1 MNFNRCF
8 FYNRCCFSPD
18 YSMYSPT
25 NIIRLSL
32 SIRLFAFHL
41 PLVLT
46 FFIDYWENFVSCY
59 STWNIFKC
67 SSPIR
72 KKKEREWKL
81 CKDQFPQRNETNP
94 YLIAFKTIRIHVVS
108 KFKFVGSRGWGRD
121 TCCFFF
127 ILHRNSRHPVY
138 PTLVNNSTLYIWI
151 PLTYPA
157 CHLGNLHSPFYA
169 TRTHAHARAWLLT
182 RSRFVYLCV
191 EHALGTHI
199 VRIRGTRRPWILLL
213 LFMRCN
219 VGFNGGPEK
228 RERGGSERGIRKS
241 WSSASGD
248 NSRPVKL
255 VKIRLDDGFAAE
267 SSVVSKN
274 RVKSCY

>member
-72 KKKEREWKL
+72 KKKEREWNL

-169 TRTHAHARAWLLT
+169 TRTHAHARARARGSLRAHASFICASNT
-182 RSRFVYLCV
+182 RSGRTLWEYVEPDAHGFFSFCLCGATSDLMGV
-191 EHALGTHI
+191 Q
-199 VRIRGTRRPWILLL
+199 
-213 LFMRCN
+213 
-219 VGFNGGPEK
+219 K
-228 RERGGSERGIRKS
+228 REREAEV
-241 WSSASGD
+241 SAEFENPGAA
-248 NSRPVKL
+248 RP
-255 VKIRLDDGFAAE
+255 R
-267 SSVVSKN
+267 
-274 RVKSCY
+274 R